1 MIEAIIAHECASL
14 SAALRRAAGQAS
26 SATTLRQIAQ
36 AMENVTHG
44 AAIYR
49 VGLVSPVQRNDHGLI
64 IAAVV
69 VGDAGTANVATGI
82 KSEDVR
88 WSCSCAATGEAFNG
102 VCAHIVA
109 VKLAIAVEGA
119 TERQRERAERRK
131 QIPRLTWD
139 LGARMAQ
146 LKKAQAAEREAQAIY
161 DAALTA
167 YNDLIDQINEDDAQ
181 ARAELAWSES
191 GAPCRRRRDG
201 QED

>member
-1 MIEAIIAHECASL
+1 MIEAIIAHACASL

-49 VGLVSPVQRNDHGLI
+49 AGLVSPVQRNDHGLI

-88 WSCSCAATGEAFNG
+88 WSCSCAATGAVFNG
-102 VCAHIVA
+102 VCSHIVA
-109 VKLAIAVEGA
+109 VRLAIAVEGA
-119 TERQRERAERRK
+119 AERQRERAERR
-131 QIPRLTWD
+131 RLISD
-139 LGARMAQ
+139 YMMDMGA
-146 LKKAQAAEREAQAIY
+146 KKTLLERAQAAERAAQDAY
-161 DAALTA
+161 DTARAA
-167 YNDLIDQINEDDAQ
+167 YENLIAQVNEDDVQ
-181 ARAELAWSES
+181 ARAELAWSQSSMPTVASLRE
-191 GAPCRRRRDG
+191 AA
-201 QED
+201 